1 MKTHKDRLEELRT
14 ELETYDA
21 RTPFELAAQVQALAM
36 CEIADEVLE
45 WELIREHIGIL
56 VAHFEKFKTDELC

>member
-1 MKTHKDRLEELRT
+1 MVKTHKDRLEELRT
-14 ELETYDA
+14 ELEMYDA

-45 WELIREHIGIL
+45 WELIRGHLGIL
-56 VAHFEKFKTDELC
+56 VAHFQKYSTGQL